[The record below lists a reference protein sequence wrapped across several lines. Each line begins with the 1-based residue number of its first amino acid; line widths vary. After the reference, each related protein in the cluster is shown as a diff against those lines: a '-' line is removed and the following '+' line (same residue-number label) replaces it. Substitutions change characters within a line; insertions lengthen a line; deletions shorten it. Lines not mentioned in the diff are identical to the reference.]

1 MHAQLIQD
9 AIAFATSKKQA
20 YPNVDTAELAVE
32 VMMVKLALR
41 IVPHLKGY
49 SHIQTNTNYSYS
61 KQKTIE
67 NGQRKTRFQSST
79 ISPTHN
85 ISWSL
90 LIPNDWNKRHCRNI
104 QGAGPDV

>member
-9 AIAFATSKKQA
+9 AVSFAASKKQT
-20 YPNVDTAELAVE
+20 YPSVDTAELAAE

-49 SHIQTNTNYSYS
+49 SHIQTNPKHSYS

-67 NGQRKTRFQSST
+67 NGERKSASNHSNHSNRYHVSKDLW
-79 ISPTHN
+79 IVLN
-85 ISWSL
+85 
-90 LIPNDWNKRHCRNI
+90 
-104 QGAGPDV
+104 